1 MRLRGQGWLHPRDVR
16 AQPGVGRP
24 QDGHWSP
31 LAPPGE
37 RGAGS
42 HQAGWPWGSP
52 SAAWTRHTQRSRH
65 WARLPGCGRGD
76 PGAWTKRA
84 GDGAGGWPLGVPKL
98 APGGR
103 RAQWGRAVGMR
114 SGSRVPASRRGSSET
129 PTHPDQTAVQG
140 SQVPTR
146 RGACPQ
152 GAPFPRLH
160 RPPAAPRE
168 GTRGGAC
175 SPAETSSLGP
185 QEARPHPRRPR
196 PGHRRLSWGPSR
208 DPLPGAGWGLSRPP
222 RLPLARCPLG
232 DLIGG
237 GRKAQAGGPEG
248 GGLARSR
255 PEAPGHASRDAVG
268 RSRVCGAA
276 ATRGSRLGDGWVC
289 RVCLCVQV
297 WACGSVVRAC
307 RGRCLGGGRAGPPR
321 PSLSSERKL
330 RRNV

>member
-1 MRLRGQGWLHPRDVR
+1 MHSRVSAAPRTGTGHP
-16 AQPGVGRP
+16 
-24 QDGHWSP
+24 SP
-31 LAPPGE
+31 LPV
-37 RGAGS
+37 RGG
-42 HQAGWPWGSP
+42 QAHIGLGGRGGSP

-65 WARLPGCGRGD
+65 WARSPGCSRGD
-76 PGAWTKRA
+76 PGPWTKRA
-84 GDGAGGWPLGVPKL
+84 GDGAGGQPLGVPEL

-103 RAQWGRAVGMR
+103 RAQWGQAVGMR

-129 PTHPDQTAVQG
+129 PARPDQTAAQG

-175 SPAETSSLGP
+175 APAETSSLGP
-185 QEARPHPRRPR
+185 QEVWPHPCRPR
-196 PGHRRLSWGPSR
+196 PGRRRLRWGPSR

-222 RLPLARCPLG
+222 RLPLVRCPLG
-232 DLIGG
+232 DLMGG

-268 RSRVCGAA
+268 GSRVCGAA
-276 ATRGSRLGDGWVC
+276 ATRGSRLSQEV
-289 RVCLCVQV
+289 
-297 WACGSVVRAC
+297 
-307 RGRCLGGGRAGPPR
+307 
-321 PSLSSERKL
+321 
-330 RRNV
+330 